1 MKPSKN
7 QHLFQLLSTRLLLLH
22 CETSNCDVCF
32 VQETLISSESTLK
45 SLSRRWPGRSFWSP
59 ASGRQGG
66 VVTLISSRCSDEMI
80 SWKKDSHGRIVSLLV
95 RSNDVDVNLVNI
107 YAPTNLA
114 ERKTFFDS
122 LHDFFIPS
130 SAIIIGGDFNCYD
143 NTLDKFGGN
152 VSIHKEYE
160 PLKNDFAL
168 VDVWRNLHPASREFT
183 WFNSSRSIGSRLDK
197 FLISKELL
205 SPGIKCD
212 ISPCPISDHD
222 FVSLVF
228 DIPTG
233 VKRGPGV
240 WNLNNSLL
248 KDKNFCTSIEKL
260 IDCHLLFLPSFASL
274 QDWWEFLKL
283 SIKEESIVFSRNK
296 RRRLR
301 KEQVFLTNKLIRLRR
316 RLVDGDDTVSV
327 LISDT
332 ESRLKALRVKEIEGI
347 MIRSR
352 AQWLEEGERPSRYFF
367 NLQKIKAQRSHISS
381 VYDLNGTEV
390 SSQEEIEKAHV
401 DFYSKLFSE
410 EPIDAALQDDL
421 LSSLS
426 RQLSSD
432 QASSCEGQMT
442 LDEMTLALRSMN
454 ANKAPGP
461 DGLSVEFYA
470 KFWDRLGPYLC
481 RVLNA
486 CFRAGEMCE
495 SMKTSNT
502 RVIFKKGDRKDLKN
516 WRPISLLNVDY
527 KICSKV
533 LSLRLSKVLEFI
545 VDPDQTCSVPG
556 RRITSNLHVLRDVLD
571 YIDRTNETGILVSLD
586 QEKAFDRVNR
596 TFLLNMLSRFGFG
609 PSFCFWINTLYN
621 GANMRIIVNEWLSDA
636 IPLSRGVRQGD
647 SLSPVVHS
655 LR

>member
-1 MKPSKN
+1 MNARELANSLTYN
-7 QHLFQLLSTRLLLLH
+7 LLFDLI
-22 CETSNCDVCF
+22 ETSNCDVCF
-32 VQETLISSESTLK
+32 VQETLISSESTIK
-45 SLSRRWPGRSFWSP
+45 SLSRRWPGRSFRSP

-80 SWKKDSHGRIVSLLV
+80 SWKKDSHGRIVSLFV

-130 SAIIIGGDFNCYD
+130 SAIIIGGDFNCYN

-197 FLISKELL
+197 FLISRELL

-212 ISPCPISDHD
+212 ISPNPISDHD

-248 KDKNFCTSIEKL
+248 KDKDFCTSIEKL

-301 KEQVFLTNKLIRLRR
+301 KEQVFLMNKLIRLRR

-332 ESRLKALRVKEIEGI
+332 ESRLKALRIKEIKGI

-381 VYDLNGTEV
+381 VYNLNGTEV

-401 DFYSKLFSE
+401 DFYSRLFSE
-410 EPIDAALQDDL
+410 ELIDAALQDDL

-442 LDEMTLALRSMN
+442 CDEMTLALRSMN

-486 CFRAGEMCE
+486 CYRAGEMCE

-502 RVIFKKGDRKDLKN
+502 RVIFKKGDRKNLKN

-533 LSLRLSKVLEFI
+533 LSLRLSKVLKFI

-596 TFLLNMLSRFGFG
+596 TFLSNLLSRFGFG
-609 PSFCFWINTLYN
+609 PSFCFWINTL
-621 GANMRIIVNEWLSDA
+621 L
-636 IPLSRGVRQGD
+636 
-647 SLSPVVHS
+647 
-655 LR
+655 